1 MPNPTLDH
9 REFPEKSILNQSPKA
24 LSTNTANQMRL
35 LKEELLC
42 FPSASQCNVN
52 TLNMLSDT
60 WRGHDNMTGREDG
73 SLQSTGNVGN
83 TPGGGRCPH
92 AQ

>member
-24 LSTNTANQMRL
+24 LSTNIANQMRL

-42 FPSASQCNVN
+42 FHSASQCNIN
-52 TLNMLSDT
+52 TLNMLNDK
-60 WRGHDNMTGREDG
+60 
-73 SLQSTGNVGN
+73 
-83 TPGGGRCPH
+83 
-92 AQ
+92 